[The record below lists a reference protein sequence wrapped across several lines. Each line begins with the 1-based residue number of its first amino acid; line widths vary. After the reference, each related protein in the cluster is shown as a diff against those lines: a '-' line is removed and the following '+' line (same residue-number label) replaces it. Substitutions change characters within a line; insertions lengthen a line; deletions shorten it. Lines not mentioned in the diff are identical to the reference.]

1 MNIENNIAEKSG
13 NQIKTWH
20 WIIISIL
27 TVITILYLFA
37 SLAAPVKK
45 IHQLN
50 VAFNDSIRP
59 DLLDKNYPFPENPD
73 LFELYREKIF
83 LESRIAMA
91 KTNTIG
97 LVVNL
102 QDSTLDIE
110 IGGIK
115 LHNTQIRKYRVSKT
129 FGNIDNKAF
138 IGLFSKPM
146 TTVRNSGTF
155 VKEPIVVKKAP
166 KDTIE
171 AAEQATAPDSIKT
184 GPAYVALTLDYNIRL
199 SLYQENKRSVW
210 AMLYGFIFRSGLRF
224 RQAGEAVRGAAT
236 FRIPDYRPEIRV
248 FIPKKDLI
256 TIYRAL
262 PVDTRVVIKI

>member
-1 MNIENNIAEKSG
+1 MNNENNITEKPAG
-13 NQIKTWH
+13 NRKTGL
-20 WIIISIL
+20 WIIL
-27 TVITILYLFA
+27 WVLFVITILYLFA
-37 SLAAPVKK
+37 SIAAPAKK
-45 IHQLN
+45 INHLN
-50 VAFNDSIRP
+50 VSFNDSIRP
-59 DLLDKNYPFPENPD
+59 DLLDKTYPVPENPD
-73 LFELYREKIF
+73 LFELYKEKIF

-97 LVVNL
+97 LVVDL
-102 QDSTLDIE
+102 KDSTVDIE

-115 LHNTQIRKYRVSKT
+115 LHSTQISRYRVSST
-129 FGNIDNKAF
+129 FSRIDNKAF

-146 TTVRNSGTF
+146 TTVSNSATF

-171 AAEQATAPDSIKT
+171 AAKQATAPDSVRT
-184 GPAYVALTLDYNIRL
+184 GPAYVALTLDHDICL

-210 AMLYGFIFRSGLRF
+210 AMLYGFVFRSGMRF
-224 RQAGEAVRGAAT
+224 RQSGEAFAGAAT
-236 FRIPDYRPEIRV
+236 FKIPDYRPEIRV

-262 PVDTRVVIKI
+262 PDDARVIIKI

>member
-1 MNIENNIAEKSG
+1 MNIENNIAEKPG
-13 NQIKTWH
+13 YQRRTGF
-20 WIIISIL
+20 WIIVSALI
-27 TVITILYLFA
+27 VFTILYLFA

-50 VAFNDSIRP
+50 AAFNDSIRP
-59 DLLDKNYPFPENPD
+59 DLLDKTYPVPENTA
-73 LFELYREKIF
+73 LFELYRKKIF
-83 LESRIAMA
+83 LESRLAMA

-97 LVVNL
+97 LVVDL
-102 QDSTLDIE
+102 QDSILDIE

-115 LHNTQIRKYRVSKT
+115 LHSTHISKYRISRT
-129 FGNIDNKAF
+129 FGRIDNKAF

-146 TTVRNSGTF
+146 TTVSNSGTF

-171 AAEQATAPDSIKT
+171 AAKQATAPDSIKT
-184 GPAYVALTLDYNIRL
+184 GPAFVVLTLDYNIRL
-199 SLYQENKRSVW
+199 SLYQENKSSVW
-210 AMLYGFIFRSGLRF
+210 TMLYGFIFRSGMRF
-224 RQAGEAVRGAAT
+224 RQAGGTVRDAVT
-236 FRIPDYRPEIRV
+236 LRIPDYRTEIRV
-248 FIPKKDLI
+248 FVPKKDLI